1 MQSVVKI
8 NDNYVCNLRGSNFVQ
23 KQFDKAPHR
32 VIPILNISISFLN
45 NCLYCFIL

>member
-8 NDNYVCNLRGSNFVQ
+8 FMIIMFVTCGGSNFVQ
-23 KQFDKAPHR
+23 KQFERAPHR
-32 VIPILNISISFLN
+32 VIPILNISISLN